1 MFGLV
6 ARNKLLPLILSLI
19 SKVEFFD
26 LQTEE
31 LVLTAAVTSP
41 TERVL
46 DLFASLLQ
54 VSYHLVGSA
63 FALKTPVAGDLA
75 SVPLDTAA

>member
-1 MFGLV
+1 LNFL
-6 ARNKLLPLILSLI
+6 
-19 SKVEFFD
+19 D
-26 LQTEE
+26 LQTGE
-31 LVLTAAVTSP
+31 LVLTATVTSTSP

-46 DLFASLLQ
+46 DLFAGLLQ
-54 VSYHLVGSA
+54 VSYHLVGST